1 MSRPDNPSQT
11 RTVLIADDH
20 MIVRNALRQIVSTIP
35 NATVIGE
42 AANGLEA
49 ITLCKTLQPS
59 LLTIDSAMPLAK
71 GMEVYGEVRRWSP
84 DTRVCLVTGITARG
98 HLAEWIAAKVDG
110 IAFKTCSTED
120 MHDCFSLLLEGGS
133 HFSPAVLSV
142 IEGLAPPADIT
153 LRERQVLH
161 LLAEGCTNPEIAE
174 RLSISP
180 KTVDNHRTRLMAKL
194 KVHSLAQ
201 LLAHALKEGLLD
213 HSAQL

>member
-1 MSRPDNPSQT
+1 
-11 RTVLIADDH
+11 

-71 GMEVYGEVRRWSP
+71 GMEVYGEIRRWAP